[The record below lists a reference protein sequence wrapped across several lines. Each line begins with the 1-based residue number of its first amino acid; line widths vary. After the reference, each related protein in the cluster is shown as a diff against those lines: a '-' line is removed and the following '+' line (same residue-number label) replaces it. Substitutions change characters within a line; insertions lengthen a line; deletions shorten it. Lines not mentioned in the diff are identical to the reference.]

1 MVLLRHTS
9 GLVHKSGYN
18 SVMIIDQQVYNGD
31 LIHDRFAYKFF
42 RKEVSPY
49 GNIVAFR
56 APMYVSDNLI
66 DLEDTLAND
75 YIYSEDAIN
84 FCWEIP
90 NLCPLGA
97 VSFQRLFNTTIAGML
112 GQLIQKPIN
121 MDGDDIMVTD
131 EFHGSDNKKR
141 SEGKVSVSITYS
153 KENIA
158 LGHTGI
164 NVNAGKKAPG
174 FAYSSNMSDSQVKAF
189 MEAVVK
195 AFELEVKDQWIA
207 TTKIIS

>member
-1 MVLLRHTS
+1 
-9 GLVHKSGYN
+9 
-18 SVMIIDQQVYNGD
+18 MIIDQQVYNGD

-75 YIYSEDAIN
+75 YIFSEDAIN

-97 VSFQRLFNTTIAGML
+97 VAFQRLFNTTVAGML
-112 GQLIQKPIN
+112 GQLIQKSIN
-121 MDGDDIMVTD
+121 MDGDDIMVSD
-131 EFHGSDNKKR
+131 EFIGSDSKKR
-141 SEGKVSVSITYS
+141 TEGKVSVSITYS
-153 KENIA
+153 KEDIA

-164 NVNAGKKAPG
+164 NVQAGKKAPG
-174 FAYSSNMSDSQVKAF
+174 FAYSSNLNDNQIEAF
-189 MEAVVK
+189 MNAVIK

>member
-1 MVLLRHTS
+1 
-9 GLVHKSGYN
+9 
-18 SVMIIDQQVYNGD
+18 MIIDQQVYNGD
-31 LIHDRFAYKFF
+31 LIHDRFAYKIF

-97 VSFQRLFNTTIAGML
+97 VAFQRLLNTKIGSIVSQATGKNISME
-112 GQLIQKPIN
+112 
-121 MDGDDIMVTD
+121 GDDIMVVD
-131 EFHGSDNKKR
+131 EFLGSDSKVREK
-141 SEGKVSVSITYS
+141 GKVSVSITYS
-153 KENIA
+153 KDNVA

-164 NVNAGKKAPG
+164 NINAGKKAPG
-174 FAYSSNMSDSQVKAF
+174 FAYSTNMSDETVEQF
-189 MEAVVK
+189 MNAVIEV
-195 AFELEVKDQWIA
+195 FEDEVKDEWLA
-207 TTKIIS
+207 TTKIIV

>member
-1 MVLLRHTS
+1 
-9 GLVHKSGYN
+9 
-18 SVMIIDQQVYNGD
+18 MIIDQQVYNGD

-75 YIYSEDAIN
+75 YIFSEDAIN

-97 VSFQRLFNTTIAGML
+97 VAFQRLFNTTIAGML

-121 MDGDDIMVTD
+121 MDGDDIMVAD
-131 EFHGSDNKKR
+131 EFIGSDSKKR

-153 KENIA
+153 KEDIA

-164 NVNAGKKAPG
+164 NVQAGKKAPG
-174 FAYSSNMSDSQVKAF
+174 FAYSSNLNDAQIEAF
-189 MEAVVK
+189 MDAVIK

>member
-1 MVLLRHTS
+1 
-9 GLVHKSGYN
+9 
-18 SVMIIDQQVYNGD
+18 MIIDQQVYNGD

-75 YIYSEDAIN
+75 YIFSEDAIN

-97 VSFQRLFNTTIAGML
+97 VAFQRLFNTTIAGML

-121 MDGDDIMVTD
+121 MDGDDVMVTD
-131 EFHGSDNKKR
+131 EFIGSDSKKR

-153 KENIA
+153 KEDIA

-164 NVNAGKKAPG
+164 NVQAGKKAPG
-174 FAYSSNMSDSQVKAF
+174 FAYSSNLNDSQIEAF
-189 MEAVVK
+189 MDAVIK